1 MPARIGYYVHHQG
14 RGHLARAL
22 AIARQAPAVF
32 TLIGSGLAGET
43 GEIDGLALAPDLP
56 DDATRFDPATQPA
69 SLHYAP
75 LGNDGVRQ
83 RMAAVAGWIAA
94 VRPGL
99 VVCDVSV
106 EIAMLARLLATP
118 SIYVRLHG
126 ARDDPAHVEAFRSAQ
141 ALLAPFHADLEDERT
156 PSWVRAKTVYFPGIT
171 AAPPAC
177 TPAVETILVVSGAGG
192 PPFDGEA
199 IAAAAAATPGYR
211 WCAIGPVTPVR
222 DPPANLS
229 VRGWVDDAPARIA
242 GAGVVIGAAGDGL
255 MGGVIAAGRPFI
267 CLPQARPYGEQE
279 AAAAQLQ
286 ARGAAV
292 VLPAWPPAAAWPT
305 LIARARALDPAR
317 LAALHDPEGA
327 RKAAAFLV
335 AAS

>member
-1 MPARIGYYVHHQG
+1 
-14 RGHLARAL
+14 
-22 AIARQAPAVF
+22 
-32 TLIGSGLAGET
+32 
-43 GEIDGLALAPDLP
+43 
-56 DDATRFDPATQPA
+56 
-69 SLHYAP
+69 
-75 LGNDGVRQ
+75 
-83 RMAAVAGWIAA
+83 
-94 VRPGL
+94 
-99 VVCDVSV
+99 
-106 EIAMLARLLATP
+106 
-118 SIYVRLHG
+118 
-126 ARDDPAHVEAFRSAQ
+126 
-141 ALLAPFHADLEDERT
+141 
-156 PSWVRAKTVYFPGIT
+156 
-171 AAPPAC
+171 
-177 TPAVETILVVSGAGG
+177 
-192 PPFDGEA
+192 
-199 IAAAAAATPGYR
+199 
-211 WCAIGPVTPVR
+211 
-222 DPPANLS
+222 
-229 VRGWVDDAPARIA
+229 VDDAPARIA